1 LIRSGARMAT
11 LELKDI
17 VVEYA
22 HRGRPP
28 VRAVAGVTLSVDQ
41 SKVVGLVGESG
52 SGKSTVAKAALGIVP
67 LTAGT
72 VRFEGR
78 QVSPLGGWSR
88 AKADLPLQ
96 MVFQNP
102 YASLNPRRS
111 VGDQIEDAIT
121 LTQNLARSTRRRL
134 AADLLEHV
142 GLTAAAADAYPFQF
156 SGGQRQRIAIA
167 RALAARP
174 TLLVLDEPLSSL
186 DASAQAQVANLLRTL
201 RDARGIGQLLI
212 SHDLGIVRHV
222 ADEVAVMYLG
232 VIVET
237 GPVESIWSHPLHP
250 YTQALIASIPRADGM
265 GSLPEAPVGEISDP
279 SHPPPGCRFHPRC
292 PHAWER
298 CRNEVPRTVT
308 LLGGRQVSCWLHDHS
323 VEEVRS

>member
-78 QVSPLGGWSR
+78 QVSPLGGWLR